1 MYFHLNMP
9 TSSKQLYL
17 SCVEKLEIIFYVV
30 IFDNV
35 LNGPC
40 FFYLGRIVGSDV
52 CRDPVERWLQETRS
66 RVDAECMTT
75 LQGKAIA
82 SRLGSACSRV
92 VGARDAVR
100 ALQQRAHVISAEF
113 AKLCQ

>member
-1 MYFHLNMP
+1 M
-9 TSSKQLYL
+9 
-17 SCVEKLEIIFYVV
+17 
-30 IFDNV
+30 
-35 LNGPC
+35 
-40 FFYLGRIVGSDV
+40 GSEV

-100 ALQQRAHVISAEF
+100 GLQQRAHVISAEF